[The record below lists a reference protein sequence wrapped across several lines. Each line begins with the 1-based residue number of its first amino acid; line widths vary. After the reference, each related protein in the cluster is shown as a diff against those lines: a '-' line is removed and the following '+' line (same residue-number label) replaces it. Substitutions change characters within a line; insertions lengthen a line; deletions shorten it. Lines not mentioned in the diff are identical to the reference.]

1 MPVPLVCAIYCH
13 RSLVIHRLLH
23 ACSRTLPHRLVHATH
38 LRTNA
43 QHDIRLDI
51 QVERH
56 KLICPVTCVQFL
68 PDGRWYSCLEC
79 TDSALTRGT
88 EPLLRFDKPRV
99 VLEPQ
104 CLGMMTVLIP
114 CEGTLDVRPRMLL
127 AHDGERAR
135 LIPMQG
141 LCKPVVAEVTTYTW
155 DCSKRDD
162 HLSQHVFPL
171 VQLAHR
177 GMIPKFAL
185 PWIPAQARAQPKQP
199 RALSRAHDNAPFR
212 PDSEET
218 KACLIK
224 KILRALSTAVAA
236 TQEWTAGTAR
246 ADPLA
251 WTSCLQDTA
260 SPAITFR
267 ALYAA
272 SVMQQGVHTAVTAL
286 HAFHQRVLL
295 IGWAKESGGVRSAAE
310 LRAWLR
316 ALKCTR
322 DVMIQLYGSNDR
334 AHRNHLCAVKHA
346 AILLLCDANTA
357 PIVLP
362 ARFWIDSAPG
372 ILTAFESLRD
382 GTCRAEALVQ
392 AYGTCCTE
400 LQHCRNAISA
410 VAVPNLLAQTVI
422 SAFTRL
428 TELLQF

>member
-1 MPVPLVCAIYCH
+1 MPHTCVRTHNTTFGWTY
-13 RSLVIHRLLH
+13 RL
-23 ACSRTLPHRLVHATH
+23 A
-38 LRTNA
+38 A
-43 QHDIRLDI
+43 QIELST
-51 QVERH
+51 
-56 KLICPVTCVQFL
+56 TCVQVS
-68 PDGRWYSCLEC
+68 PDGRWYSCLER

-88 EPLLRFDKPRV
+88 EPLLRVNKPRV

-114 CEGTLDVRPRMLL
+114 CEGTMDVRPRMLL
-127 AHDGERAR
+127 AHDGESAR
-135 LIPMQG
+135 LIPMHG
-141 LCKPVVAEVTTYTW
+141 LSKPVVAEVTTYTW

-162 HLSQHVFPL
+162 HLSEHVFPF
-171 VQLAHR
+171 VQLAR
-177 GMIPKFAL
+177 RELIPKFSL
-185 PWIPAQARAQPKQP
+185 PWIPPEARAQPKQ
-199 RALSRAHDNAPFR
+199 RALPRVHDNAPFG

-224 KILRALSTAVAA
+224 KILRALSTAVVA
-236 TQEWTAGTAR
+236 TQEWTAGTADTR

-272 SVMQQGVHTAVTAL
+272 NVMQQGVHTAVTAL
-286 HAFHQRVLL
+286 HAFHQRVQL
-295 IGWAKESGGVRSAAE
+295 IGWAKESAGVRSAGE

-322 DVMIQLYGSNDR
+322 DVMIQLYGSNNR
-334 AHRNHLCAVKHA
+334 VHRNHLCAVKHA

-362 ARFWIDSAPG
+362 ERFWIDSAPG
-372 ILTAFESLRD
+372 ILTTFESLRD
-382 GTCRAEALVQ
+382 GTCRTEALVQ
-392 AYGTCCTE
+392 AYGACCTE
-400 LQHCRNAISA
+400 LQHCRNAVGA